1 MNDPKIERFL
11 DDYFLRQME
20 DELFIQNERIPAQLA
35 SLDRKLKQTSRRR
48 TPAKRKPSI
57 SQ

>member
-1 MNDPKIERFL
+1 VNDPKIERFL